1 MKVFL
6 LTSKDIKDRLKD
18 ERTTAKQKI
27 YPIVYP
33 EIDKL
38 VSQEFLRDKFLVSKC
53 VFVIDL
59 VEDIINDFK
68 L

>member
-33 EIDKL
+33 EIDNL

>member
-6 LTSKDIKDRLKD
+6 LTSKDIKDLFK
-18 ERTTAKQKI
+18 EEITTAKQKY
-27 YPIVYP
+27 YPLVYP

-38 VSQEFLRDKFLVSKC
+38 VSQEFLRDKFLVSKG